1 MTSRTETWAEA
12 EERHIRTIIR
22 LRAALKEISELGDVR
37 ADEACQIARRT
48 LNDEQKS
55 NDHMTVCGQC
65 ETQVAF
71 GACCP
76 TCGKPTDE

>member
-12 EERHIRTIIR
+12 EERHILTIIR

-37 ADEACQIARRT
+37 ADEACLIARRA

-55 NDHMTVCGQC
+55 DDWRKGR
-65 ETQVAF
+65 
-71 GACCP
+71 
-76 TCGKPTDE
+76 TDSGDMM